1 MEEAGEAKRAYQ
13 VVQRSVP
20 KLLVP
25 VHERQV
31 IGPARDLDLLDSA
44 SMQDQNLSLSVRTNE
59 V

>member
-1 MEEAGEAKRAYQ
+1 MQEAGEAKRAYQ

-31 IGPARDLDLLDSA
+31 IV
-44 SMQDQNLSLSVRTNE
+44 DQLVILTSLIGKYAGSEPLIER
-59 V
+59 